1 MGVAQSRLWPL
12 LDEAATL
19 GIDLVHTKKNLGSLS
34 PYAFALD
41 ITRTADD
48 TLVMTPAMQLDGVP
62 VDLSSV
68 TFIGADAHGVATC
81 GGAGAATGRHP
92 SELPLRLARLVRPL
106 PAQLQALAL
115 TGKSLEIPADA
126 QARFLAEYFPVLRQ
140 RADIISSDD
149 SFTHCPAATG
159 GARLLR

>member
-1 MGVAQSRLWPL
+1 VAVPAQPRAGTPVSYRYGWP
-12 LDEAATL
+12 
-19 GIDLVHTKKNLGSLS
+19 GW
-34 PYAFALD
+34 
-41 ITRTADD
+41 
-48 TLVMTPAMQLDGVP
+48 
-62 VDLSSV
+62 
-68 TFIGADAHGVATC
+68 C
-81 GGAGAATGRHP
+81 GP
-92 SELPLRLARLVRPL
+92 S